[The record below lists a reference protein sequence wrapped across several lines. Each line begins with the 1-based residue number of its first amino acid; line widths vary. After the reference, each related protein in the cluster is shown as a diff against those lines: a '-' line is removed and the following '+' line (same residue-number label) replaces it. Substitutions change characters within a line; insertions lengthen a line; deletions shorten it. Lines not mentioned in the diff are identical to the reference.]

1 MAKKKSRK
9 KEEIYVSFVDE
20 PASEQVTGSMVYI
33 RTPYHQILLDA
44 GFCQT
49 NDIRDD
55 YLVNRRQFKEFKAKE
70 IDYIFL
76 SHNHG
81 DHIFETPVL
90 YQRGC
95 RATTIIPTG
104 NKPILQAM
112 MRDCL
117 YINERDA
124 ELLREKYKKNYPPL
138 FEEKDLSLLTEHIQE
153 YEMQR
158 RIKLD
163 DHLSFQLFPSG
174 HLKGGCQIMLYIT
187 LHTGVKK
194 ILYTGDL
201 GNPTLPQP
209 FVETF
214 VPIKKANLVIGESTY
229 GDKPE
234 AVITKKEREKE
245 LRDLKEMIQYRVS
258 EQHGRVIIPVFA
270 QQRAQNL
277 AWYLYEIFGKTD
289 FPYHIYVDSPLA
301 CEIFRL
307 FDLVSTNKDKQQMKQ
322 LLNWKNLKLIREST
336 DSQCLTESLEP
347 CVILSSSGMCN
358 HGRVKHHIKHLISDK
373 NATILFCG
381 YSADGTLAS
390 LLKDSSRNHIL
401 IDAED
406 FSVQCECHSFHTM
419 SSHMPFQELVKY
431 YTGIQCETLCLHHG
445 NQKGKVMLK
454 DACEEEYQK
463 LFRTTHVKI
472 ADKTTRLQIR

>member
-245 LRDLKEMIQYRVS
+245 LRDLKEIIQYRVS

-270 QQRAQNL
+270 
-277 AWYLYEIFGKTD
+277 
-289 FPYHIYVDSPLA
+289 
-301 CEIFRL
+301 
-307 FDLVSTNKDKQQMKQ
+307 
-322 LLNWKNLKLIREST
+322 
-336 DSQCLTESLEP
+336 
-347 CVILSSSGMCN
+347 
-358 HGRVKHHIKHLISDK
+358 
-373 NATILFCG
+373 
-381 YSADGTLAS
+381 
-390 LLKDSSRNHIL
+390 
-401 IDAED
+401 
-406 FSVQCECHSFHTM
+406 
-419 SSHMPFQELVKY
+419 
-431 YTGIQCETLCLHHG
+431 
-445 NQKGKVMLK
+445 
-454 DACEEEYQK
+454 
-463 LFRTTHVKI
+463 
-472 ADKTTRLQIR
+472 